1 MANKRPEIQD
11 RIILASF
18 LAPVAFADN
27 MKSPL
32 RMFAPY
38 AYSLQ
43 VTGQDALRLP
53 IYVQQKPVKWQLPKT
68 MLKLGIE

>member
-43 VTGQDALRLP
+43 VTGQDELTLP
-53 IYVQQKPVKWQLPKT
+53 NSYFNSAKAGEVT
-68 MLKLGIE
+68 AT